1 MSKTWDAS
9 TINDPHQ
16 AGAKT
21 SPKATKWKCLGA
33 LPNATSTVTGYQAN
47 IINMLQLGWFCPGK
61 WIIWPKNQHTISQH
75 TSLVLG
81 LLEES
86 KQLQCWE
93 VEHLEHA
100 TTAPEVIGNSPL
112 SIDILKSVPSF
123 ATIFQHHPT
132 HQSCL
137 TVSPHLQATSSMST
151 ALPPQPKHLAMVL
164 ALHHQAM
171 VAVLVHR
178 SCGKH
183 GATSLG
189 RQHLRHHTPTVSW
202 WWS

>member
-1 MSKTWDAS
+1 MPRSLATCD
-9 TINDPHQ
+9 INCYRH
-16 AGAKT
+16 
-21 SPKATKWKCLGA
+21 
-33 LPNATSTVTGYQAN
+33 QAN
-47 IINMLQLGWFCPGK
+47 IFNMLQLGVVCPGK

-93 VEHLEHA
+93 VEHLEDA